1 MAAKP
6 FSLGYVGIGLMGG
19 PMTQR
24 LVSLGWSVRAYDI
37 VAERSA
43 AASAAE
49 AARGAQQRAVERAR
63 AGGRDARER
72 ALAAGAAERCAP
84 LLQAAQEHQGQGE
97 QSLAAGDLVAVSQ
110 VAVGFGAGRQIDV
123 AGAGLVGRHERG
135 SELAG
140 LEEDGEARIKQDDPP
155 TRDG

>member
-43 AASAAE
+43 VASAAE
-49 AARGAQQRAVERAR
+49 AAMRK
-63 AGGRDARER
+63 
-72 ALAAGAAERCAP
+72 
-84 LLQAAQEHQGQGE
+84 
-97 QSLAAGDLVAVSQ
+97 
-110 VAVGFGAGRQIDV
+110 VG
-123 AGAGLVGRHERG
+123 
-135 SELAG
+135 
-140 LEEDGEARIKQDDPP
+140 
-155 TRDG
+155 